1 MNSINSQQT
10 RRDHSLQH
18 QLQKQKATFP
28 FSLGV
33 FLLFIFLCTA
43 SASSHAEIPKPTQ
56 DFSVSEAN
64 EALSGGTS
72 TQNALHNRHAFSQ
85 PFSQLSLEQGLTFN
99 IGKAV
104 FEKIW
109 VSSPSSTTA
118 SDGLGP
124 LYNARSCSRCH
135 KNNGRGVA
143 PPVNQNNN
151 AKAVSLFLRLSI
163 APSNSHQRQLLAKGR
178 IPFIPDPVYGQQ
190 LQTFAF
196 PGGKSEG
203 KLQVHYSPIHV
214 KLKGNKLEDG
224 ETLTLNKPHYEIS
237 NLGYGK
243 LDKNLMIS
251 PRIAPVMIGLG
262 LLEAIET
269 RDLLALSDPDDSDN
283 DGISGRV
290 NKFWNRQTKESVIG
304 RFGWKAGAPDLA
316 HQNGAALNGDLGIS
330 STLFPSPYG
339 DCTERQVA
347 CWQQAHGN
355 SVQHDDLE
363 ASQTMTD
370 LLLFYTQHLAVP
382 ARRTTANASVL
393 EGKMLFYQSGCIG
406 CHTPKFITAKNT
418 DSPGLSEQ
426 LIWPYSDL
434 LLHDMGD
441 GLADGRPE
449 YRANGNEWRTPP
461 LWGIGLATAVSGEQF
476 FLHDGRARSLM
487 EAIIWHG
494 GEAEHSKQNVINM
507 SPQQRRFLLNFLE
520 SL

>member
-10 RRDHSLQH
+10 RRYRSLQH
-18 QLQKQKATFP
+18 PLQKQKATFP
-28 FSLGV
+28 FSRGV
-33 FLLFIFLCTA
+33 FLLFIFLCTV
-43 SASSHAEIPKPTQ
+43 SASGHAEIPTPTQ
-56 DFSVSEAN
+56 DFTSPEAD

-72 TQNALHNRHAFSQ
+72 TQNSLHNRHAFSQ

-124 LYNARSCSRCH
+124 LYNARSCVRCH

-143 PPVNQNNN
+143 PSINQSGKN
-151 AKAVSLFLRLSI
+151 AKAVSLFLRLSV
-163 APSNSHQRQLLAKGR
+163 APSNSNQRQLLAEGR

-190 LQTFAF
+190 LQTFAY

-203 KLQVHYSPIHV
+203 KLQVHYNPIHMS
-214 KLKGNKLEDG
+214 LSGD
-224 ETLTLNKPHYEIS
+224 ETLTLNKPHYEIK

-243 LDKNLMIS
+243 LDNNLMTS
-251 PRIAPVMIGLG
+251 PRIAPAMIGLG

-269 RDLLALSDPDDSDN
+269 SDLLALSDPDDSDN

-290 NKFWNRQTKESVIG
+290 NMAWNRETKTSVIG
-304 RFGWKAGAPDLA
+304 RFGWKAGTPNLA
-316 HQNGAALNGDLGIS
+316 HQNGAALNGDLGIG

-339 DCTERQVA
+339 DCTERQID
-347 CWQQAHGN
+347 CWQQANGN
-355 SVQHDDLE
+355 SAQHDKLE
-363 ASQTMTD
+363 ASQTMTE
-370 LLLFYTQHLAVP
+370 LLLFYTRHLAVP
-382 ARRTTANASVL
+382 ARRTTAKVPVL
-393 EGKMLFYQSGCIG
+393 EGKKLFYQSGCIG

-418 DSPGLSEQ
+418 ESPGLSEQ

-441 GLADGRPE
+441 GLADNRPE
-449 YRANGNEWRTPP
+449 YHARGNEWRTPP
-461 LWGIGLATAVSGEQF
+461 LWGIGLTSAVSGEQF

-507 SPQQRRFLLNFLE
+507 SPQQRRFLLKFLE